1 MKSRVWTKHPGRG
14 QLAEI
19 VDLIKGRDLPEN
31 ITVTL
36 DPRQL
41 SLLLSCMR
49 TQSYKLSKE
58 DKPYIP
64 EPGKTNANHTRQTG
78 LVEIA
83 QQIQNSIKSTSDRN
97 KQQSA
102 INNNASRGSSEAIQ
116 LPGDDRVNVTFLS
129 GSQGSGDSRSG
140 SGQQER
146 SVAQPLEQTEPH
158 TGS

>member
-19 VDLIKGRDLPEN
+19 VDLIKGRDLPDN

-64 EPGKTNANHTRQTG
+64 EEGKTNANHTRQTG

-83 QQIQNSIKSTSDRN
+83 QQIQKSIKSTSDRN
-97 KQQSA
+97 KQSA

-116 LPGDDRVNVTFLS
+116 LPGDGPSAAFSS
-129 GSQGSGDSRSG
+129 GSQRSGDSRSG
-140 SGQQER
+140 SDQQER
-146 SVAQPLEQTEPH
+146 SVTQPLEQATPH
-158 TGS
+158 TGG

>member
-19 VDLIKGRDLPEN
+19 VDLIKGRDLPDN

-83 QQIQNSIKSTSDRN
+83 QQIQSAIKANSDRN

-116 LPGDDRVNVTFLS
+116 LPGDDTIAVTFSS

-140 SGQQER
+140 SSQQER
-146 SVAQPLEQTEPH
+146 SVAQPLEQAAPN
-158 TGS
+158 TGD

>member
-19 VDLIKGRDLPEN
+19 VDLIKGRDLPDS

-64 EPGKTNANHTRQTG
+64 EEGKTNANHTRQTG

-102 INNNASRGSSEAIQ
+102 INSNASRGSSEAIE
-116 LPGDDRVNVTFLS
+116 LPGDDRVNVAFSS
-129 GSQGSGDSRSG
+129 GSQGSGNSRSG

-146 SVAQPLEQTEPH
+146 SVAQPLEQAAPH
-158 TGS
+158 TGG

>member
-19 VDLIKGRDLPEN
+19 VDLIKGRDLPDN

-64 EPGKTNANHTRQTG
+64 EEGKTNANHTRQTG

-83 QQIQNSIKSTSDRN
+83 QQIQKSIKSTSDRN
-97 KQQSA
+97 KQSA

-116 LPGDDRVNVTFLS
+116 LLGDGPSATFSS

-140 SGQQER
+140 SDQQER
-146 SVAQPLEQTEPH
+146 SVAQPLEQATPH
-158 TGS
+158 TGG

>member
-19 VDLIKGRDLPEN
+19 VDRIKGRDLPDS

-64 EPGKTNANHTRQTG
+64 EEVKTNANHNRQTG
-78 LVEIA
+78 LV
-83 QQIQNSIKSTSDRN
+83 
-97 KQQSA
+97 
-102 INNNASRGSSEAIQ
+102 
-116 LPGDDRVNVTFLS
+116 
-129 GSQGSGDSRSG
+129 
-140 SGQQER
+140 
-146 SVAQPLEQTEPH
+146 
-158 TGS
+158 

>member
-19 VDLIKGRDLPEN
+19 VDLIKGKDLPES

-64 EPGKTNANHTRQTG
+64 EEGKTNANHTRQTG

-83 QQIQNSIKSTSDRN
+83 QQIQNSIKNSDRN
-97 KQQSA
+97 KQSA

-116 LPGDDRVNVTFLS
+116 LLGDDRVNVTFSS

-140 SGQQER
+140 SHQQER
-146 SVAQPLEQTEPH
+146 SVAQPLEQAEPH